1 MRNISAI
8 RSDPLRRWTVADAAE
23 TYGINRW
30 GGGYFSINQAGN
42 LVVTP
47 SEQPGHQVDLKALVD
62 EIQRR
67 GLQLPLL
74 LRFSDILR
82 SRIELLNKAFA
93 KAMHECEYRGS
104 YRGVYPIKVNQSRRV
119 VEEIVEFGRPYH
131 YGLEAGSKP
140 ELLAIMAL
148 HEDGEA
154 PVICNGY
161 KDDEYIRT
169 ALLASKLGRT
179 VVLVVEKPVELD
191 QIHRV
196 AQQVG
201 IRPTLGLRARL
212 SARGAGRWEQ
222 SGGDRSK
229 FGLSAAEMVT
239 AVRKLE
245 AWGELETLV
254 LIHFHLG
261 SQISSIRSIKNALG
275 EAARYYVELYN
286 MGCTSLAY
294 LDVGGG
300 LGVDYDGSQTNFQS
314 SMNYSVQEYAN
325 DVVFAIQTVCDAA
338 EVPHPT
344 IVTESG
350 RAVAAHHSVLVV
362 NVLSVSPPFA
372 YDEPREPAE
381 DAAPVSKHLYETFE
395 SVNSKNLLESYH
407 DAVDYKDQAL
417 QLFNL
422 GHLSLEMRVQC
433 EQLFGAI
440 SRKIL
445 GIVRTMQHV
454 PEDLQGLERTL
465 SDTYFCNFSMFQS
478 LPDVWAVD
486 QLFPIAPIHRLDE
499 EPGHRGVIAD
509 ITCDSDGK
517 IDSFIDQRDVKH
529 VIELHSKP
537 KNEDYYLGIFLVG
550 AYQEIL
556 GDMHNLFGDT
566 NTVHVSIGPDG
577 DYFLEEVVAG
587 DTISDVLRYVDY
599 APEELVK
606 RLRQNVE
613 RALRERR
620 ITLDE
625 SRQLIHD
632 YCEGLNGYTYLQKD
646 EIRNPAV
653 KFRR

>member
-1 MRNISAI
+1 MPNISAL
-8 RSDPLRRWTVADAAE
+8 RNDPLRRWTIADAAE
-23 TYGINRW
+23 TYGISRW

-47 SEQPGHQVDLKALVD
+47 SEEPGDQVDIKALVD
-62 EIQRR
+62 ELQRR

-93 KAMHECEYRGS
+93 RAMHECEYRGD

-119 VEEIVEFGRPYH
+119 VEEIVDFGRPYH

-148 HEDGEA
+148 HDDEQA
-154 PVICNGY
+154 LVVCNGY

-179 VVLVVEKPVELD
+179 VVLVVEKPGELD
-191 QIHRV
+191 QIHQV
-196 AQQVG
+196 AEQVG

-239 AVRKLE
+239 AVRKLK
-245 AWGELETLV
+245 AWGELDALK

-261 SQISSIRSIKNALG
+261 SQISAIRSIKNALN

-286 MGCTSLAY
+286 MGCTDLRY
-294 LDVGGG
+294 MDVGGG

-325 DVVFAIQTVCDAA
+325 DVVFAIQNVCDSA

-362 NVLSVSPPFA
+362 NVLSVSPPFS
-372 YDEPREPAE
+372 YDEPQEPAE
-381 DAAPVSKHLYETFE
+381 DAEPVAKHLYETFA
-395 SVNSKNLLESYH
+395 SVNTKNILESYH

-417 QLFNL
+417 QPFNL

-433 EQLFGAI
+433 EQMFWAI

-445 GIVRTMQHV
+445 SIVRTMQHV
-454 PEDLQGLERTL
+454 PEDLKGLERTL

-478 LPDVWAVD
+478 LPDIWAVD
-486 QLFPIAPIHRLDE
+486 QLFPIVPIHRLDE
-499 EPGHRGVIAD
+499 EPARRGVLVD

-517 IDSFIDQRDVKH
+517 IDSFIDQRDVKK
-529 VIELHSKP
+529 VLELHSKP
-537 KNEDYYLGIFLVG
+537 KHDDYYLGIFLVG

-577 DYFLEEVVAG
+577 GYFLEEVVAG

-599 APEELVK
+599 APDELVK
-606 RLRQNVE
+606 RLRKNVE

-625 SRQLIHD
+625 SRQLIQV
-632 YCEGLNGYTYLQKD
+632 YCDGLNGYTYLQKD

-653 KFRR
+653 SFKR

>member
-1 MRNISAI
+1 MPDISAL
-8 RSDPLRRWTVADAAE
+8 RTDPLRRWTIADAAE
-23 TYGINRW
+23 TYGISRW

-47 SEQPGHQVDLKALVD
+47 SEAPGDQVDIKALVD
-62 EIQRR
+62 QIQRR

-93 KAMHECEYRGS
+93 RAMKDCEYKGD

-119 VEEIVEFGRPYH
+119 VEEIVNFGRPYH

-148 HEDGEA
+148 HEDEQA
-154 PVICNGY
+154 LVICNGY

-179 VVLVVEKPVELD
+179 VVLVVEKPGELD

-196 AQQVG
+196 AEQVG

-212 SARGAGRWEQ
+212 SARGAGRWES

-229 FGLSAAEMVT
+229 FGLSASEMVA
-239 AVRKLE
+239 AVSKLK
-245 AWGELETLV
+245 AWGELDALK

-261 SQISSIRSIKNALG
+261 SQISAIRSIKNALN
-275 EAARYYVELYN
+275 EAARYYVELYK
-286 MGCTSLAY
+286 MGCTSLTY
-294 LDVGGG
+294 MDVGGG

-325 DVVFAIQTVCDAA
+325 DVVFAIQNVCDSA

-362 NVLSVSPPFA
+362 NVLSVSPPFS
-372 YDEPREPAE
+372 YDEPQEPAE
-381 DAAPVSKHLYETFE
+381 DAEPVAKHLYETFE
-395 SVNSKNLLESYH
+395 SVNTKNILESYH

-422 GHLSLEMRVQC
+422 GHLSLEMRVHC
-433 EQLFGAI
+433 EQMFWAI

-445 GIVRTMQHV
+445 SIVRTMQHV
-454 PEDLQGLERTL
+454 PEDLKGLERTL

-478 LPDVWAVD
+478 LPDIWAVD
-486 QLFPIAPIHRLDE
+486 QLFPIVPIHRLDE
-499 EPGHRGVIAD
+499 EPTRRGVLAD

-517 IDSFIDQRDVKH
+517 IDSFIDQRDVKK
-529 VIELHSKP
+529 VLELHSKP
-537 KNEDYYLGIFLVG
+537 QTEDYYLGIFLVG

-577 DYFLEEVVAG
+577 GYFLEEVVAG

-599 APEELVK
+599 APDELVK
-606 RLRQNVE
+606 SLRKNVE
-613 RALRERR
+613 RALREGR

-625 SRQLIHD
+625 SRQLIQV
-632 YCEGLNGYTYLQKD
+632 YCDGLNGYTYLQKD

-653 KFRR
+653 SFKR

>member
-1 MRNISAI
+1 MPNVSAL
-8 RSDPLRRWTVADAAE
+8 RTDPLRRWTIADAAE
-23 TYGINRW
+23 TYGISRW

-47 SEQPGHQVDLKALVD
+47 SEAPGDQVDIKALVD
-62 EIQRR
+62 ELQRR

-93 KAMHECEYRGS
+93 RAMRECEYKGS

-119 VEEIVEFGRPYH
+119 VEEIVEFGRPHH

-148 HEDGEA
+148 HEDDQA
-154 PVICNGY
+154 LVICNGY

-179 VVLVVEKPVELD
+179 VILVVEKPTELD

-201 IRPTLGLRARL
+201 IRPILGLRARL
-212 SARGAGRWEQ
+212 SARGAGRWEG

-229 FGLSAAEMVT
+229 FGLSAAEMVS

-245 AWGELETLV
+245 EWGELDTLR

-261 SQISSIRSIKNALG
+261 SQISAIRSIKNALN
-275 EAARYYVELYN
+275 EAGRYYVELFN
-286 MGCTSLAY
+286 MGCTDLCY

-325 DVVFAIQTVCDAA
+325 DVVFAIQNVCDSA

-362 NVLSVSPPFA
+362 NVLSVSPPFN
-372 YDEPREPAE
+372 YDEPQEPAE
-381 DAAPVSKHLYETFE
+381 DAEPVAKHLYETFT

-433 EQLFGAI
+433 EQLFWAI

-445 GIVRTMQHV
+445 AIVRTVQHV

-478 LPDVWAVD
+478 LPDIWAVD
-486 QLFPIAPIHRLDE
+486 QLFPIVPIHRLDE
-499 EPGHRGVIAD
+499 EPSRRGVLAD

-517 IDSFIDQRDVKH
+517 IDSFIDQRDVKK
-529 VIELHSKP
+529 VLELHSKP
-537 KNEDYYLGIFLVG
+537 KNEDYYVGIFLVG

-577 DYFLEEVVAG
+577 GYFLEEVVAG

-599 APEELVK
+599 APEDLVK
-606 RLRQNVE
+606 KLRQNVE
-613 RALRERR
+613 RALRQRR

-625 SRQLIHD
+625 SRQLIQV
-632 YCEGLNGYTYLQKD
+632 YCDGLNGYTYLQKD

-653 KFRR
+653 SFRR

>member
-1 MRNISAI
+1 MARISTI
-8 RSDPLRRWTVADAAE
+8 VTDPLRRWSVADSAE
-23 TYGINRW
+23 TYGIGRW
-30 GGGYFSINQAGN
+30 GGGYFSINDLGN

-47 SEQPGHQVDLKALVD
+47 TEDSAHQVDLKALVD

-82 SRIELLNKAFA
+82 SRSQLINEAFA
-93 KAMHECEYRGS
+93 RSIKECEYGGG

-119 VEEIVEFGRPYH
+119 VEEVVEFGRPYH

-148 HEDGEA
+148 HDDERA
-154 PVICNGY
+154 LVICNGY
-161 KDDEYIRT
+161 KDDEYIKT

-179 VVLVVEKPVELD
+179 VILVVEKPSELD

-196 AQQVG
+196 ARQVG
-201 IRPTLGLRARL
+201 IRPTLGLRAKL

-239 AVRKLE
+239 AVRKLRE
-245 AWGELETLV
+245 WDELDALR
-254 LIHFHLG
+254 LLHFHLG
-261 SQISSIRSIKNALG
+261 SQISSIRSIKNALT
-275 EAARYYVELYN
+275 EASRYYVELYN
-286 MGCTSLAY
+286 TGCDKLEY
-294 LDVGGG
+294 FDVGGG
-300 LGVDYDGSQTNFQS
+300 LGVDYDGSQTNFAS

-325 DVVFAIQTVCDAA
+325 DVVFAVQQGCDAA

-344 IVTESG
+344 IVSESG
-350 RAVAAHHSVLVV
+350 RAIAAHHSVLVV
-362 NVLSVSPPFA
+362 NVLGVSPPFA
-372 YDEPREPAE
+372 DNRPDELPE
-381 DAAPVSKHLYETFE
+381 DAEPVARHLLETFN
-395 SVNSKNLLESYH
+395 SVNSKNVLESYH

-422 GHLSLEMRVQC
+422 GHLSLDMRVQC
-433 EQLFGAI
+433 EQLFWGI

-478 LPDVWAVD
+478 LPDVWAID

-499 EPGHRGVIAD
+499 EPNQRGVLAD

-517 IDSFIDQRDVKH
+517 IDSFIDQRDVKN
-529 VIELHSKP
+529 VLELHSKP

-566 NTVHVSIGPDG
+566 NTVHVSLGPDG
-577 DYFLEEVVAG
+577 GYFIEDVVAG

-606 RLRQNVE
+606 RLRRNVE
-613 RALRERR
+613 RALREKR

-625 SRQLIHD
+625 SRQLINS

-646 EIRNPAV
+646 DIRNPAV
-653 KFRR
+653 SFKR